1 MAVTKSAKGKTSA
14 PRKKAKRHVVEG
26 IVHIRASFNNTLI
39 TITDTQG
46 SALGWSS
53 AAHAGFRGSRK
64 STPYAAQMASDGVAK
79 VVSERYGLKQA
90 HVRVQGP
97 GPGRE
102 SAVRA
107 IQAAGIK
114 VLSIED
120 VTGIPFNG
128 CRQKKKRRV

>member
-1 MAVTKSAKGKTSA
+1 MAVTKTAKAKAGAT
-14 PRKKAKRHVVEG
+14 RKKAKRHVVEG
-26 IVHIRASFNNTLI
+26 IAHIKASFNNTLV

-46 SALGWSS
+46 NALGWSTS
-53 AAHAGFRGSRK
+53 SHAGFRGSRK
-64 STPYAAQMASDGVAK
+64 STPYAAQMASDMAAK
-79 VVSERYGLKQA
+79 AVVERYGLKQA
-90 HVRVQGP
+90 HVRIQGP

>member
-1 MAVTKSAKGKTSA
+1 MAVTKTTKGKASA
-14 PRKKAKRHVVEG
+14 PRKKAKRHVVDG

-46 SALGWSS
+46 NALGWSS

-64 STPYAAQMASDGVAK
+64 STPYAAQMASDAAARSVA
-79 VVSERYGLKQA
+79 ERYGLKQA